1 MFRQF
6 LKNTGPGPFIAAAFI
21 GPGTVT
27 LCTLVGVAYGFQ
39 LLWAVLFALLA
50 AIILQG
56 MAVRIGIL
64 GQKSIIKV
72 IQELIPIPWVQ
83 KAILILI
90 FCAIMVGNTAYE
102 AGNISGAALGL
113 ETVFGL
119 LNFNLLGFKIKLY
132 PLLIGLLVA
141 GLLWLG
147 KYIILERSLIFLVLL
162 MSLAFLFTAIATGPS
177 LFHIIKGL
185 FSFSM
190 PKGSLLSI
198 IGLVGTT
205 IVPYNL
211 FLHTELIREKWT
223 QKADLSKAL
232 IDMIL
237 ALGLGGIISV
247 SIIITAAGV
256 EVNELNNAADLAL
269 GLAPVFG
276 DSAKYLLSVGLF
288 SAGITSSITAPL
300 AAAYVVCGCFGWS
313 THLQSS
319 RFQKTWAFVILIGV
333 LFASTGFKFIRIIQF
348 AQIANGILL
357 PIIAG
362 ILVWIMNKAPWLGN
376 RKNGIFQNLFGFL
389 IVLLSLILSI
399 RSLGAVFQFY

>member
-72 IQELIPIPWVQ
+72 IEELIPIPWVQ

-90 FCAIMVGNTAYE
+90 FCSIMVGNTAYE

-147 KYIILERSLIFLVLL
+147 KYKILERSLIFLVIL
-162 MSLAFLFTAIATGPS
+162 MSLAFLFTAI
-177 LFHIIKGL
+177 
-185 FSFSM
+185 
-190 PKGSLLSI
+190 
-198 IGLVGTT
+198 
-205 IVPYNL
+205 
-211 FLHTELIREKWT
+211 
-223 QKADLSKAL
+223 
-232 IDMIL
+232 
-237 ALGLGGIISV
+237 GLGGIISV

-269 GLAPVFG
+269 GLAPIFG

-313 THLQSS
+313 THLQSA